1 MRYSEMFLPTGR
13 EVPSDAEVISHQL
26 MIRAGMI
33 RKLTSGIYSYL
44 PLGYRVIRKVEQ
56 IVREEMN
63 KAGAQEVFLP
73 MVQPAELWQESG
85 RWEYYGKELLRFHD
99 RHERQYCLGPT
110 HEEVITDLVRNDIKT
125 YRQLPRNLYQ
135 IQTKFRDEV
144 RPRFGVMRC
153 REFGMKDAYSF
164 DADEAGAEASYEKMF
179 AAYNNIFNR
188 CGLKFRPVEADSGSI
203 GGKYSHE
210 FMVMAESGEDAMIVC
225 DKCSYAANLEKAE
238 AGRPKKVDST
248 EKDWL
253 ILESVHTPNVR
264 TIEELSDFLQ
274 VGPQDIVKTLIFNA
288 DGKPCAILIRGD
300 QEVNEIKVKNYLG
313 ANELTLADDEMIM
326 QATGAPRGF
335 AGAVKIKT
343 RVIADYSVMNMINFV
358 TGANKEDYHLKNV
371 NIGRDCEVES
381 FADLRVVGKND
392 KCPRCSGNI
401 QFVRGIEVGHVFK
414 LGTKYSK
421 SLKAS
426 YLDKDGQ
433 EKIMIM
439 GCYGIGIGRTVAAC
453 IEQNNDANGIVW
465 PIPLAPYHV
474 IITPVNVNE
483 GDVLKAADKI
493 YNDLQAMGIEV
504 IFDDRDERAGVKFK
518 DADLIG
524 IPLRVI
530 VGQKNLI
537 SGNVELKNRK
547 SGETKLYPLEK
558 IVSEIKKNIDEGLEQ
573 GIATTH
579 AGGKTPCSRI

>member
-1 MRYSEMFLPTGR
+1 MRYSEMHLPTAR
-13 EVPSDAEVISHQL
+13 ENPSDAEVASHQL

-63 KAGAQEVFLP
+63 KAGAQEVLMP
-73 MVQPAELWQESG
+73 MVQPVELWQESG
-85 RWEYYGKELLRFHD
+85 RWVHYGKELLRFRD
-99 RHERQYCLGPT
+99 RHEREYCLGPT

-164 DADEAGAEASYEKMF
+164 DADETGAEKSYDKMF
-179 AAYNNIFNR
+179 IAYNNIFNR
-188 CGLKFRPVEADSGSI
+188 CGLKFRSVEADSGSI

-210 FMVMAESGEDAMIVC
+210 FMVMADSGEDAIVFC
-225 DKCSYAANLEKAE
+225 DKCKYAANLEKAE
-238 AGRPKKVDST
+238 IGEPEKKNIS

-253 ILESVHTPNVR
+253 PLDSVHTPDVR
-264 TIEELSDFLQ
+264 TIEEVSAFLKVQ
-274 VGPQDIVKTLIFNA
+274 PQDIVKTLIFNA
-288 DGKPCAILIRGD
+288 DGKSCAVLIRGD
-300 QEVNEIKVKNYLG
+300 QDVNEIKVKNYLG
-313 ANELTLADDEMIM
+313 AAELELADDEMIM
-326 QATGAPRGF
+326 KATGAPRGF

-343 RVIADYSVMNMINFV
+343 RVIADFSVMNMINFV

-371 NIGRDCEVES
+371 NIGRDFNVEA
-381 FADLRVVGKND
+381 FADLRVVKEND
-392 KCPRCSGNI
+392 SCPRCGGKI
-401 QFVRGIEVGHVFK
+401 KFARGIEVGHVFK

-421 SLKAS
+421 AMKAV
-426 YLDKDGQ
+426 YLDKNGQ
-433 EKIMIM
+433 EKIMVM

-453 IEQNNDANGIVW
+453 IEQNYDENGIVW
-465 PIPLAPYHV
+465 PMPLAPYQV

-483 GDVLKAADKI
+483 VDIMKAAESI
-493 YNDLQAMGIEV
+493 YSSMLNCGIEV
-504 IFDDRDERAGVKFK
+504 ILDDRDERAGVKFK

-524 IPLRVI
+524 IPIRI
-530 VGQKNLI
+530 TVGQKNLA
-537 SGNVELKNRK
+537 SGNIELKIRKTGENR
-547 SGETKLYPLEK
+547 LYPLPK
-558 IVSEIKKNIDEGLEQ
+558 IVQEVKALIDQELNT
-573 GIATTH
+573 A
-579 AGGKTPCSRI
+579 AK

>member
-1 MRYSEMFLPTGR
+1 MRYSEMHLPTAR
-13 EVPSDAEVISHQL
+13 EIPSDAEVASHQL

-56 IVREEMN
+56 IVREEMD
-63 KAGAQEVFLP
+63 KVGAQEVHLP
-73 MVQPAELWQESG
+73 MVQPVELWQESG
-85 RWEYYGKELLRFHD
+85 RWVHYGKELLRFRD
-99 RHERQYCLGPT
+99 RHEREYCLGPT

-164 DADEAGAEASYEKMF
+164 DADDAGAEKSYEKMF
-179 AAYNNIFNR
+179 IAYNNIFNR
-188 CGLKFRPVEADSGSI
+188 CGLKFRSVEADSGSI

-210 FMVMAESGEDAMIVC
+210 FMVMADSGEDAIVFC
-225 DKCSYAANLEKAE
+225 DKCTYAANLEKAE
-238 AGRPKKVDST
+238 IGEPEKKNVF

-253 ILESVHTPNVR
+253 PLESVHTPDVR
-264 TIEELSDFLQ
+264 TIEEVSTFLK
-274 VGPQDIVKTLIFNA
+274 VKPQDIVKTLIFNA
-288 DGKPCAILIRGD
+288 DGRTCAVLIRGD
-300 QEVNEIKVKNYLG
+300 QDVNEVKVKNYLG
-313 ANELTLADDEMIM
+313 AAELELADDEMIM
-326 QATGAPRGF
+326 KATGAPRGF

-343 RVIADYSVMNMINFV
+343 RVIADFSVMNMINFV

-371 NIGRDCEVES
+371 NIGRDFNVEA
-381 FADLRVVGKND
+381 FTDLRVVKENDSCLRCGGKI
-392 KCPRCSGNI
+392 K
-401 QFVRGIEVGHVFK
+401 FARGIEVGHVFK

-421 SLKAS
+421 AMKAV

-453 IEQNNDANGIVW
+453 IEQNFDENGIVW
-465 PIPLAPYHV
+465 PMPLAPYQV
-474 IITPVNVNE
+474 IITPVNINE
-483 GDVLKAADKI
+483 VDIMKAAESI
-493 YNDLQAMGIEV
+493 YALMLNCGIEV
-504 IFDDRDERAGVKFK
+504 ILDDRDERVVVKFK

-524 IPLRVI
+524 IPIRII
-530 VGQKNLI
+530 VGQKNLVD
-537 SGNVELKNRK
+537 GNIELKIRK
-547 SGETKLYPLEK
+547 TGESRLYPLQK
-558 IVSEIKKNIDEGLEQ
+558 IVQEVKALIDQELNP
-573 GIATTH
+573 A
-579 AGGKTPCSRI
+579 AL

>member
-1 MRYSEMFLPTGR
+1 MRYSEMHLPTAR
-13 EVPSDAEVISHQL
+13 EIPSDAEVASHQL

-63 KAGAQEVFLP
+63 KAGAQEVLLP
-73 MVQPAELWQESG
+73 MVQPVELWQESG
-85 RWEYYGKELLRFHD
+85 RWVHYGKELLRFRD
-99 RHERQYCLGPT
+99 RHEREYCLGPT

-164 DADEAGAEASYEKMF
+164 DADEAGAEKSYEKMF
-179 AAYNNIFNR
+179 IAYNNIFNR
-188 CGLKFRPVEADSGSI
+188 CGLKFRSVEADSGSI

-210 FMVMAESGEDAMIVC
+210 FMVMADSGEDAIVFC
-225 DKCSYAANLEKAE
+225 DKCVYAANLEKAE
-238 AGRPKKVDST
+238 IGEPEKKKIS

-253 ILESVHTPNVR
+253 PLESIHTPEVR
-264 TIEELSDFLQ
+264 TIEEVSAFLKVQ
-274 VGPQDIVKTLIFNA
+274 PQDIVKTLIFNA
-288 DGKPCAILIRGD
+288 DGKTCAVLIRGD
-300 QEVNEIKVKNYLG
+300 QDVNEIKVKNYLG
-313 ANELTLADDEMIM
+313 AAELELADDEMILK
-326 QATGAPRGF
+326 ATGAPRGF

-343 RVIADYSVMNMINFV
+343 RVIADFSVMNMINFV

-371 NIGRDCEVES
+371 NIGRDFNIEA
-381 FADLRVVGKND
+381 FADLRVVKEND
-392 KCPRCSGNI
+392 FCPRCGGKI
-401 QFVRGIEVGHVFK
+401 KFARGIEVGHVFK

-421 SLKAS
+421 AMKAV
-426 YLDKDGQ
+426 YLDKDNQ

-453 IEQNNDANGIVW
+453 IEQNYDENGIVW
-465 PIPLAPYHV
+465 PMPLAPYQV

-483 GDVLKAADKI
+483 VDIMKAAESI
-493 YNDLQAMGIEV
+493 YSSMLNCGIEV
-504 IFDDRDERAGVKFK
+504 ILDDRDERAGVKFK

-524 IPLRVI
+524 IPIRI
-530 VGQKNLI
+530 TVGQKNLA
-537 SGNVELKNRK
+537 SGNIELKIRKTGENR
-547 SGETKLYPLEK
+547 LYPLPK
-558 IVSEIKKNIDEGLEQ
+558 IVQEVKILIDQELNP
-573 GIATTH
+573 A
-579 AGGKTPCSRI
+579 AL

>member
-1 MRYSEMFLPTGR
+1 MRYSEMHLPTGR

-63 KAGAQEVFLP
+63 KAGAQEVHLP

-85 RWEYYGKELLRFHD
+85 RWVHYGKELLRFRD
-99 RHERQYCLGPT
+99 RHERECCLGPT
-110 HEEVITDLVRNDIKT
+110 HEEVITDLVRNDVKT

-164 DADEAGAEASYEKMF
+164 DADEAGAQISYEKMF
-179 AAYNNIFNR
+179 AAYNNIFRR
-188 CGLKFRPVEADSGSI
+188 CGLIFRPVEADSGSI

-210 FMVMAESGEDAMIVC
+210 FMVMAESGEDAMVFC
-225 DKCSYAANLEKAE
+225 EKCAYAANLEKAE
-238 AGRPKKVDST
+238 VAQPKKRSTT
-248 EKDWL
+248 EKEWL
-253 ILESVHTPNVR
+253 SLESVHTPKMR
-264 TIEELSDFLQ
+264 TIEEVSSFLK
-274 VGPQDIVKTLIFNA
+274 VKPQNIVKTLIFNA
-288 DGKPCAILIRGD
+288 DGQPCAVLIRGD
-300 QEVNEIKVKNYLG
+300 QEVNEVKVKNYLG
-313 ANELTLADDEMIM
+313 VVQLELADDEMIKK
-326 QATGAPRGF
+326 ATGAPRGF

-343 RVIADYSVMNMINFV
+343 RVIADYSIMNMINFV

-371 NIGRDCEVES
+371 NIGRDFSVES
-381 FADLRVVGKND
+381 FADLRIVEEND
-392 KCPRCSGNI
+392 SCPRCGGKI
-401 QFVRGIEVGHVFK
+401 QFARGIEVGHVFK
-414 LGTKYSK
+414 LGTKYSQAM
-421 SLKAS
+421 KAV

-453 IEQNNDANGIVW
+453 IEQNYDANGIIW
-465 PIPLAPYHV
+465 PVPLAPYHV

-483 GDVLKAADKI
+483 QEVIKAAEDI
-493 YNDLQAMGIEV
+493 YTLMLDSGIEV
-504 IFDDRDERAGVKFK
+504 IMDDRDERAGVKFK

-524 IPLRVI
+524 IPLRVVI
-530 VGQKNLI
+530 GQKNL
-537 SGNVELKNRK
+537 SQGNVELKIRK
-547 SGETKLYPLEK
+547 TGENKLYLLQN
-558 IVSEIKKNIDEGLEQ
+558 IVQEVKQLITQELNPGAQ
-573 GIATTH
+573 
-579 AGGKTPCSRI
+579 